1 MQNKNIWD
9 KLISL
14 KEAAEVYNRDTSTIK
29 RAISNGTLVEGVDC
43 KKFGRDWVLLKSS
56 LDRVYVTEKFNRKKY

>member
-1 MQNKNIWD
+1 MENKKIWN

-29 RAISNGTLVEGVDC
+29 RAISNKTLVEGVDC
-43 KKFGRDWVLLKSS
+43 KKFGRDWVILKSA
-56 LDRVYVTEKFNRKKY
+56 LDRVYVEERFNRKK

>member
-1 MQNKNIWD
+1 MNNKNIWN

-14 KEAAEVYNRDTSTIK
+14 KEAAEVYNRDTSTLK

-43 KKFGRDWVLLKSS
+43 KKFGRDWVILKSA
-56 LDRVYVTEKFNRKKY
+56 LDRVYVEERKNLKK

>member
-1 MQNKNIWD
+1 MNNKNIWN

-14 KEAAEVYNRDTSTIK
+14 KEASEVYNRDTSTIK

-43 KKFGRDWVLLKSS
+43 KKFGRDWVILKSA
-56 LDRVYVTEKFNRKKY
+56 LDRVYIKERFNRKK

>member
-1 MQNKNIWD
+1 MNNKNIWN

-14 KEAAEVYNRDTSTIK
+14 KDASEVYNRDTSTIK

-43 KKFGRDWVLLKSS
+43 KKFGRDWVILKSA
-56 LDRVYVTEKFNRKKY
+56 LDRVYIKERFNRKK

>member
-14 KEAAEVYNRDTSTIK
+14 KEAAEIYNRDTSTIK

-56 LDRVYVTEKFNRKKY
+56 LDRVYVTEKFNRKK

>member
-1 MQNKNIWD
+1 MEDKNIWN

-29 RAISNGTLVEGVDC
+29 RAISNKTLIEGVDC
-43 KKFGRDWVLLKSS
+43 KKFGRDWVILKSA
-56 LDRVYVTEKFNRKKY
+56 LDRVYVEERKNLKK